1 MKLFPKPLG
10 EYCRFAQT
18 GVILIALVSVI
29 RFLMLPVFNVP
40 YATGT
45 HFTSVTILLLLLV
58 PIYAVKLANSGGSY
72 RDMLGVAF
80 VLTMT
85 AMTLIIAGIAI
96 DDFGGIDTYYTDLA
110 HGGELNPWA
119 HMGGHVV
126 AGLISTLIL
135 WGLGSLALYITMRTK
150 KKAVA

>member
-1 MKLFPKPLG
+1 MKLFSKPLG

-18 GVILIALVSVI
+18 GVILITLMSVL

-40 YATGT
+40 YSSGT

-58 PIYAVKLANSGGSY
+58 PIYAVKVANSGGSY
-72 RDMLGVAF
+72 RDVLGLAF

-85 AMTLIIAGIAI
+85 AVTLIIAGIAI

-110 HGGELNPWA
+110 HGGDLNPWM
-119 HMGGHVV
+119 HMGGHIVF
-126 AGLISTLIL
+126 GLVSTLVL
-135 WGLGSLALYITMRTK
+135 WGLGSLVYFLTVRMR